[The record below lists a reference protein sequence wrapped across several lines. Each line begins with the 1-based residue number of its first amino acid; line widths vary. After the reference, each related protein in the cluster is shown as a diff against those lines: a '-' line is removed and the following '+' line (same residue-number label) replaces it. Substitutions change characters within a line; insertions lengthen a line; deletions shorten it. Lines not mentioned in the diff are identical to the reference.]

1 MKTPTLTSLF
11 AALTM
16 CIAPMTAAEKIVP
29 GDNVQEQIQEA
40 LILAEEGD
48 VIELAAGIFHIKSTL
63 SLDVDNVTLQGAGID
78 KTILSFAKQD
88 AGSEGLT
95 VTSNGV
101 ILKDFAVEDTVG
113 DAIKTKGCKG
123 ISFINVRTEWTG
135 GPKSTNGAYGLYPVA
150 CENVLIDGCMAIG
163 ASDAGIYVGQSRN
176 IIVRNSIAQYNVAGI
191 EIENCYNAD
200 VYNNLASHNAGG
212 LLVFDLPNL
221 PQQGGHNVRFFNNK
235 SIDNDTKNFAP
246 IGNIV
251 GDTPTGTGL
260 MIMGNH
266 HVEVFNNEFSGNGTT
281 NILICS
287 YAGDR
292 NEGKKFDKT
301 YIPNP
306 SNIHIHHNQMGRAG
320 YKPMGKYGKIMSA
333 AARSK
338 TLPDVIWDG
347 IVQKGTSVADANI
360 SIHDNGSISFINL
373 DFTAYA
379 KSPKTSKPSSDL
391 APHAKPLPSLPA
403 VRIEGDTASTD

>member
-1 MKTPTLTSLF
+1 MNTSYITTLIA
-11 AALTM
+11 AAL
-16 CIAPMTAAEKIVP
+16 CIMPFAQAEKIVP
-29 GDNVQEQIQEA
+29 GDNAQEEIQEA

-48 VIELAAGIFHIKSTL
+48 VVELAAGTFIIKSTL
-63 SLDVDNVTLQGAGID
+63 SLDVDNVTLKGAGID
-78 KTILSFAKQD
+78 KTILSFATQD
-88 AGSEGLT
+88 AGSEGIT
-95 VTSNGV
+95 VTSNGTT
-101 ILKDFAVEDTVG
+101 LRDFAVEDAVG

-135 GPKSTNGAYGLYPVA
+135 GPKSTNGAYGLYPVSS
-150 CENVLIDGCMAIG
+150 EDVLIDGCVAIG

-176 IIVRNSIAQYNVAGI
+176 VIVRNSVAQYNVAGI

-221 PQQGGHNVRFFNNK
+221 PQQGGHNVRFFNNR

-260 MIMGNH
+260 MIMGNRD
-266 HVEVFNNEFSGNGTT
+266 VEVFNNEFSGNGTT

-287 YAGDR
+287 YSGKR
-292 NEGKKFDKT
+292 NEGKKFDQT

-306 SNIHIHHNQMGRAG
+306 SRIHIHNNEMGKSG
-320 YKPMGKYGKIMSA
+320 YKPMGKYGEIMSA
-333 AARSK
+333 AAGTK
-338 TLPDVIWDG
+338 TLTDIVWDG
-347 IVQKGTSVADANI
+347 VVPKGTNAADSEI
-360 SIHDNGSISFINL
+360 SIHNNGDISFVNL
-373 DFTAYA
+373 DFTNFA
-379 KSPKTSKPSSDL
+379 KTGKPANPSNDL
-391 APHAKPLPSLPA
+391 SGHRDPLPSLPKIKIA
-403 VRIEGDTASTD
+403 GDTASTD